1 MQASYEQQ
9 LDESDRQYWE
19 IADQAD
25 SERAYAAAIC
35 EQVQQRHVQK
45 MTEAISTWK
54 SMKVELEEELQSL
67 NDQLKQR
74 DEMITMGKAKLDYMQ
89 SMANEANEA
98 AATARKECEVAT
110 TKNTKLTRELFLLR
124 RVSEWMISKCQW
136 LYIGAGWRWRSKW
149 NGRNSTER
157 RVCIPYSNE
166 RRTGQTN

>member
-1 MQASYEQQ
+1 MQTSYEQQ

-45 MTEAISTWK
+45 MTEAISTWEN
-54 SMKVELEEELQSL
+54 MRMELEEELRSL
-67 NDQLKQR
+67 KDQLKKR
-74 DEMITMGKAKLDYMQ
+74 DEMISMGKARLDYMQ

-124 RVSEWMISKCQW
+124 RVSE
-136 LYIGAGWRWRSKW
+136 
-149 NGRNSTER
+149 
-157 RVCIPYSNE
+157 
-166 RRTGQTN
+166 